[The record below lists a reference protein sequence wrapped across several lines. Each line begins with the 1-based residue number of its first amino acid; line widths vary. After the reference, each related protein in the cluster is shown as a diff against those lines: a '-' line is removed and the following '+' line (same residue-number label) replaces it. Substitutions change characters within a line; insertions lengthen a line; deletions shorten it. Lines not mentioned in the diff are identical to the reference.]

1 MSFSALSPQ
10 HRVPVIIFIHLSRLV
25 IKDLLQVQGL
35 DFKAKTSVGAVIFEV
50 GGG

>member
-1 MSFSALSPQ
+1 MSFSALSLQ
-10 HRVPVIIFIHLSRLV
+10 HRVIIFIHLSRLV